1 MPLRIE
7 ARCAD
12 MSDTPSSWRF
22 LYVLPNLELPEEPQ
36 ENQVGEWPEGLDL
49 RTSVFT
55 ITSGADPRVEA
66 IRKEVPEVEQILSS
80 FYRETG
86 TRYVPAV
93 LIGRA
98 DAPDRVLR
106 SEEATVAF
114 RNAVALS
121 VVLRGRAAVARGLG
135 GQAPTWSDTFDFH
148 PAQLSASGRFVL
160 LSPAL
165 RALIAMKKPRCFT
178 RSPNLPVEGRRLW
191 PDEYLY
197 RTLGL
202 EWARRYGRGYLAAQY
217 GRSLFRSLEVAY
229 SACAVGAKNQGS
241 IHDYG
246 LQVALWVSAIEILA
260 WPRNDHANLEY
271 VLAFLRSAPLHE
283 TLARRRFRAT
293 MKKREGPIPMN
304 ALERAY
310 SYLYTARNQFLHG
323 NPVSP
328 SILFTRSRKQQVPIP
343 RVAAVV
349 YRMALAAYLN
359 DRYPVA
365 IRSMEE
371 LKARPGEVGL
381 RHTYETAL
389 AEMFGIDLKGKK

>member
-1 MPLRIE
+1 
-7 ARCAD
+7 
-12 MSDTPSSWRF
+12 MSDEDAKWRF
-22 LYVLPNLELPEEPQ
+22 LYVLPNLELPEAPR
-36 ENQVGEWPEGLDL
+36 ENQVGEWPGGLDL
-49 RTSVFT
+49 RTGVFT
-55 ITSGADPRVEA
+55 ITSAADPRVEA
-66 IRKEVPEVEQILSS
+66 IRSTVPEVDQIVSS

-86 TRYVPAV
+86 AKYVPAV
-93 LIGRA
+93 LIARS
-98 DAPDRVLR
+98 DAPDRILR

-114 RNAVALS
+114 RNSVALS
-121 VVLRGRAAVARGLG
+121 VVLRGRAAVARGRG

-148 PAQLSASGRFVL
+148 PAQISAAGRFVL

-165 RALIAMKKPRCFT
+165 QALMSTEKPCCFT
-178 RSPNLPVEGRRLW
+178 RSPSLPPEGRHLW

-202 EWARRYGRGYLAAQY
+202 EWERRYGRGHLRAQY

-246 LQVALWVSAIEILA
+246 LQVALWVSAIEILT
-260 WPRNDHANLEY
+260 WPRNKHANLEY
-271 VLAFLRSAPLHE
+271 VLDFLRSAPLHE
-283 TLARRRFRAT
+283 NLRKRRFRA
-293 MKKREGPIPMN
+293 KLRKRGGPIRMN

-310 SYLYTARNQFLHG
+310 TYLYKARNEFLHG

-328 SILFTRSRKQQVPIP
+328 SILFTRSKERQVPIP

-359 DRYPVA
+359 ARHPVG

-381 RHTYETAL
+381 RYTYETAL
-389 AEMFGIDLKGKK
+389 AEMLGIDLKT